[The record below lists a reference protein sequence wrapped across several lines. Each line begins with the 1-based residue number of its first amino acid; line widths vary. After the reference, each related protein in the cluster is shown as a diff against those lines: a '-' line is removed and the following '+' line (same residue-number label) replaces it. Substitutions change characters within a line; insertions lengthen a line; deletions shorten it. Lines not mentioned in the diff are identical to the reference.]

1 MQKFFAISPF
11 NIGPLR
17 AVYILTE
24 SLKSRLFFLLSGT
37 ITGVLVI

>member
-1 MQKFFAISPF
+1 MQKFFKISPF
-11 NIGPLR
+11 NIGSPS

-24 SLKSRLFFLLSGT
+24 SLKSRLFFMLSGT